1 MIVIVFGLP
10 GSGKSYFASR
20 FAKVINA
27 GYINSDMI
35 RKEIFKERVYSDEEK
50 RMVYAQMFDEMKEST
65 KQKKNLVLDA
75 TFHKKDIRRMFVDE
89 MKGKGGISFIEIQ
102 ADENT
107 TRERLKSPRPYS
119 EADFEVYKLISG
131 QNEPLVEPHLIL
143 KSTDDNIDEMLRKA
157 SEYLKIKNDNRTHQ

>member
-50 RMVYAQMFDEMKEST
+50 RMVYAQMFNQMKEST

-107 TRERLKSPRPYS
+107 TRERLKKPRPYS
-119 EADFEVYKLISG
+119 EADFEIYKLITK
-131 QNEPLVEPHLIL
+131 QNESLEEPHLIL

-157 SEYLKIKNDNRTHQ
+157 SEYLKIKNDERTHQ

>member
-27 GYINSDMI
+27 GYVNSDKL
-35 RKEIFKERVYSDEEK
+35 RKENFEKRVYSDQEK
-50 RMVYAQMFDEMKEST
+50 KVVYDKMLEQMKEYVE
-65 KQKKNLVLDA
+65 QKKNLVLDA
-75 TFHKKDIRRMFVDE
+75 TFHKKEIRKMFVDE
-89 MKGKGGISFIEIQ
+89 MKGKGGIFFIEIQ

-107 TRERLKSPRPYS
+107 TRERLKKPRPYS